1 MIYKHNHVTAVKGV
15 LTNRIPLRYLS
26 KEKQTDKKT
35 EFAKKKNPK
44 MRVAYDNLQK

>member
-35 EFAKKKNPK
+35 EFAKKTPK
-44 MRVAYDNLQK
+44 IRVAYDNLQK